1 MPSSLLI
8 EDSTI
13 MMVTASPEGRIEFL
27 KNPEDKVII
36 TRYGNLTNPTDQIL
50 VLRTVKS
57 RTDKDFF
64 DQNQN

>member
-1 MPSSLLI
+1 
-8 EDSTI
+8 

-50 VLRTVKS
+50 VMRTVKTL
-57 RTDKDFF
+57 TDKDFS
-64 DQNQN
+64 DLNQN

>member
-1 MPSSLLI
+1 MPSNLLI

-50 VLRTVKS
+50 VMRTIKS
-57 RTDKDFF
+57 LSDQEFSG
-64 DQNQN
+64 QNQN